1 MEHIKE
7 MFQTGWVHLFAVR
20 FAKVRDENEVNE
32 NN

>member
-20 FAKVRDENEVNE
+20 FTQVRDENDINE